1 MKLATGIT
9 KTFSNVIID
18 TCHKFD
24 KVFLEILNKHAPS
37 KRKLLGGNRALYVSK
52 AMRKDTMKR
61 SSLEKKVLKK
71 NPKNLEEI
79 TRNKTKKLVGF
90 LKTKERNFLAA

>member
-1 MKLATGIT
+1 
-9 KTFSNVIID
+9 
-18 TCHKFD
+18 
-24 KVFLEILNKHAPS
+24 
-37 KRKLLGGNRALYVSK
+37 
-52 AMRKDTMKR
+52 MRKDTMKR

-79 TRNKTKKLVGF
+79 TRHKTKKLVGF

>member
-71 NPKNLEEI
+71 NLKIL
-79 TRNKTKKLVGF
+79 KKLPE
-90 LKTKERNFLAA
+90 TKQKS